1 MIFTVE
7 HTIEYCY
14 TKKVFIEPMT
24 IRLRPREDCTQS
36 LQDYEV
42 KIHPEPAGHA
52 QCIDLEGNPAQYAW
66 FNGLHDRLTIL
77 SRFTAHTL
85 RRNPYDFIITDSNYR
100 SVPVQ
105 HDRLEGCPS
114 CYLRRIEPLG
124 TTAAFAD
131 ELLSEH
137 GSETFSFLSSLNAA
151 IHERCQKIVRLKGDP
166 HSPSETLAKGQG
178 ACRDLAVLF
187 VEACRYM
194 GIPSRFV
201 SGYVTGDEP
210 ERDMHAW
217 AEVYLPGGGWRGFD
231 PTNGVA
237 VADHHLVV
245 AASAYPKGAAPSDGS
260 FRGNDASSEIT
271 YTVRIETRKE

>member
-7 HTIEYCY
+7 HTIEYRY
-14 TKKVFIEPMT
+14 SKKVFIEPMT
-24 IRLRPREDCTQS
+24 LRLRPRENGSQS
-36 LQDYEV
+36 LDHYQLSLT
-42 KIHPEPAGHA
+42 PNPAGRS
-52 QCIDLEGNPAQYAW
+52 QCLDLEGNPAHYAW
-66 FNGLHDRLTIL
+66 FSGMYDALTIQ
-77 SRFTAHTL
+77 SSFTARTHL
-85 RRNPYDFIITDSNYR
+85 KNPFDFIITQSRYQ

-105 HDRLEGCPS
+105 HDRLEGCPA

-124 TTAAFAD
+124 TVAVFAD
-131 ELLSEH
+131 ELHRQH
-137 GSETFSFLSSLNAA
+137 GSDTFTFLTALNNA
-151 IHERCQKIVRLKGDP
+151 IHERCRKIIRLEGEP

-217 AEVYLPGGGWRGFD
+217 AEIYLPGGGWRGYD

-237 VADHHLVV
+237 AADHHLAV

-260 FRGNDASSEIT
+260 FRGDDASSEIS
-271 YTVRIETRKE
+271 YTVKIQTREQ